1 MLILKK
7 ILRFEEG
14 LMKGILLWELYGE
27 WIGGRKKYLNCSSL
41 VDSSVGKECAC
52 NAGDTGDGGS
62 ILGLGRAPGGGNNNP
77 LLYSCLKNDMDRGA
91 W

>member
-14 LMKGILLWELYGE
+14 LMKGILLWELYGG
-27 WIGGRKKYLNCSSL
+27 WIGGRKQYLNCSSL
-41 VDSSVGKECAC
+41 VDSSVLKECAC
-52 NAGDTGDGGS
+52 NAGDTGESGL
-62 ILGLGRAPGGGNNNP
+62 ILGLGRAPGGGNNP
-77 LLYSCLKNDMDRGA
+77 LQCSCQKNDMDRGA

>member
-14 LMKGILLWELYGE
+14 LMKGILLWELYGG
-27 WIGGRKKYLNCSSL
+27 WIGGRKQYLNCSSL
-41 VDSSVGKECAC
+41 VDSSVLKECAC
-52 NAGDTGDGGS
+52 NAGDTGDAGL
-62 ILGLGRAPGGGNNNP
+62 ILGLGRAPGGGNNP
-77 LLYSCLKNDMDRGA
+77 LQCSCQKNDMDRGA